1 MSEQPQHD
9 EWIAGYLEGTLVGE
23 DRRRLAAAIH
33 GHAERE
39 QEFVA
44 QVRLHLVL
52 GSLMSQDAAAPV
64 LRRAALIQGTLDPER
79 RRTLLASTSAL
90 RPARARPAVVR
101 LAPFAAAAILC
112 LAIAGAA
119 GLPRPAGHPPSSLG
133 LVAISTT
140 PAVLERGSASQ
151 PASGSR
157 LQVDDLLV
165 TGAQGGL
172 TVEAWGG
179 GPGLVEA
186 LRKAAEARGV
196 TLIFQARAT
205 ELLADDDGVH
215 GVRAKIAGRTH
226 DIRAKAVVLASGG
239 FESNAEW
246 RTRYLGPGWDLAKVR
261 GTRFNTGDGIRM
273 ALDIGAA
280 PAGNWSGCHAVGWD
294 RNAPEF
300 GDLEV
305 GDGFQKHSYPLGI
318 MLNADG
324 QRFVDE
330 GADFRNYTYAKYGRV
345 ILGQPGQFAWQ
356 VFDAKVLPLLRDE
369 YRIKRA
375 TRVRAD
381 TLEEL
386 AAKLEDV
393 DAAKALATIHGFNA
407 AVETAIPFD
416 PNVKDGR
423 GTAGLAV
430 PKSNWANPID
440 TPPFEA
446 FAVTCG
452 VTFTFG
458 GLKVDERA
466 QVIDGDGAPIGGLYA
481 AGELVGGLFWHN
493 YPGGTG
499 LMAGA
504 VFGRI
509 AGASAGARR
518 IEAGQQ
524 AFR

>member
-172 TVEAWGG
+172 TVEY
-179 GPGLVEA
+179 PGEA
-186 LRKAAEARGV
+186 
-196 TLIFQARAT
+196 
-205 ELLADDDGVH
+205 
-215 GVRAKIAGRTH
+215 
-226 DIRAKAVVLASGG
+226 
-239 FESNAEW
+239 
-246 RTRYLGPGWDLAKVR
+246 TR
-261 GTRFNTGDGIRM
+261 I
-273 ALDIGAA
+273 
-280 PAGNWSGCHAVGWD
+280 AVGGSA
-294 RNAPEF
+294 RLA
-300 GDLEV
+300 V
-305 GDGFQKHSYPLGI
+305 
-318 MLNADG
+318 
-324 QRFVDE
+324 
-330 GADFRNYTYAKYGRV
+330 
-345 ILGQPGQFAWQ
+345 LGQPGKRFRLVQGEITVEAAPQPPGEPLCISTPCADLTVVGTAFSARCNAQMTWLDVSHGAVRFAAAGDQ
-356 VFDAKVLPLLRDE
+356 QPLL
-369 YRIKRA
+369 
-375 TRVRAD
+375 
-381 TLEEL
+381 
-386 AAKLEDV
+386 
-393 DAAKALATIHGFNA
+393 
-407 AVETAIPFD
+407 
-416 PNVKDGR
+416 
-423 GTAGLAV
+423 
-430 PKSNWANPID
+430 
-440 TPPFEA
+440 
-446 FAVTCG
+446 
-452 VTFTFG
+452 
-458 GLKVDERA
+458 
-466 QVIDGDGAPIGGLYA
+466 
-481 AGELVGGLFWHN
+481 VG
-493 YPGGTG
+493 
-499 LMAGA
+499 
-504 VFGRI
+504 
-509 AGASAGARR
+509 
-518 IEAGQQ
+518 AGQQ
-524 AFR
+524 ALANGTIQIVPRDAGSGLLASYFDGSSFERLSLVRIDPVVDFDWHDRAPDARVERERFSVRWSGEIDPLFSEVYRFHIASDDGARLWIDGRLVIDNWHIQSVDYAHPATGTVALTAHRRVGIRLDYFEYEHLAAVRLTWQSPSQVLQVVPPQRLFPSPL